1 MNLLSFATSA
11 LGGSLFGGVMHIA
24 TSAFDVWRKG
34 KEVEQNIRLMDAQ
47 TASAEKIEA
56 WKAFTASQ
64 ATLGAIEIP
73 EKAHPIMVNL
83 YLGVDAFTRACRPL
97 LTWVGLIYIAAV
109 YYTGDAALRAS
120 MAPEINF
127 SAWTMVAWWFGVRY
141 QKK

>member
-11 LGGSLFGGVMHIA
+11 LGGSLFGGVLHIA

-34 KEVEQNIRLMDAQ
+34 KEVDQNIRLMTAQ
-47 TASAEKIEA
+47 TESAEKLEA
-56 WKAFTASQ
+56 WKAFSASQ
-64 ATLGAIEIP
+64 ANQGAIDIP
-73 EKAHPIMVNL
+73 EKAHPIMVNV
-83 YLGVDAFTRACRPL
+83 YLAVDALTRLTRPL
-97 LTWVGLIYIAAV
+97 LTWVGLFYIAAI

-127 SAWTMVAWWFGVRY
+127 SAWTMASWWFGVRY